1 MILSIDTS
9 TTVCSVALHTLEGK
23 LVSYYEHHIDKSHSE
38 YLAVMIQNVVD
49 NAGIEMSEL
58 KGIALSEGPGSYT
71 GLRIG
76 ASTAKGLC
84 YTLDIPLM
92 GVSTLKS
99 MARQIAYTVD
109 ADDVICPMLDAR
121 RMEVYTA
128 LYSSSME
135 EQLSPQPMVMDE
147 DSLKEVKGRLVYF
160 GNGAEKCSHLFEGRS
175 TKLIKNIV
183 PSAQYIGELALDLY
197 KKEAFKDV
205 AYWEPEYLKEFQAT
219 TPRKR
224 L

>member
-9 TTVCSVALHTLEGK
+9 TTVCSVALHTLEGE
-23 LVSYYEHHIDKSHSE
+23 LTSYYEQHIDKSHSE
-38 YLAVMIQNVVD
+38 YLAVMIKNLVE
-49 NAGIEMSEL
+49 NANLKMSDL
-58 KGIALSEGPGSYT
+58 KGVAVSEGPGSYT

-76 ASTAKGLC
+76 ASTAKGIC

-92 GVSTLKS
+92 GISTLES
-99 MARQIAYTVD
+99 MALQVSEYAEEGD
-109 ADDVICPMLDAR
+109 MICPMLDAR

-128 LYSSSME
+128 LYTKGME
-135 EQLSPQPMVMDE
+135 ELLSPQPKIMDE
-147 DSLKEVKGRLVYF
+147 ESFNDVEGRLVYF
-160 GNGAEKCSHLFEGRS
+160 GNGAEKCLPLLENRS
-175 TKLIKNIV
+175 SKLIKGIV
-183 PSAQYIGELALDLY
+183 PSAKYIGELALEEY

>member
-9 TTVCSVALHTLEGK
+9 TTVCSVALHTLEGQ
-23 LVSYYEHHIDKSHSE
+23 LVSYYEQHIDKSHSE
-38 YLAVMIQNVVD
+38 YLAVMIQNIVD
-49 NAGIEMSEL
+49 NAGLDMTDL
-58 KGIALSEGPGSYT
+58 KAVAVSEGPGSYT

-84 YTLDIPLM
+84 YTLDIPLI
-92 GVSTLKS
+92 GVSTLQS
-99 MARQIAYTVD
+99 MALQISYTVD
-109 ADDVICPMLDAR
+109 EKDIICPMLDAR
-121 RMEVYTA
+121 RMEIYTA
-128 LYSSSME
+128 LYTSSME
-135 EQLSPQPMVMDE
+135 ELLPPQPMVMD
-147 DSLKEVKGRLVYF
+147 DNSLSDIKNRLVYF
-160 GNGAEKCSHLFEGRS
+160 GNGAEKCTPLFEGRS

-183 PSAQYIGELALDLY
+183 PSAQYIGELALEY
-197 KKEAFKDV
+197 YQKEDFKDV

>member
-9 TTVCSVALHTLEGK
+9 TTVCSVALHTLEGQ
-23 LVSYYEHHIDKSHSE
+23 LLSYYEQHIDKSHSE
-38 YLAVMIQNVVD
+38 YLAVMIQNITE
-49 NAGIEMSEL
+49 NAGIKMSEL
-58 KGIALSEGPGSYT
+58 SAVAVSEGPGSYT

-84 YTLDIPLM
+84 YTLDIPLL

-99 MARQIAYTVD
+99 MALQISYTTD
-109 ADDVICPMLDAR
+109 TDDIICPMLDAR

-128 LYSSSME
+128 LYTKSME
-135 EQLSPQPMVMDE
+135 ELLSPQPMIMDE
-147 DSLKEVKGRLVYF
+147 NSLSDVKERLVYF
-160 GNGAEKCSHLFEGRS
+160 GNGAEKCQELLENRPN
-175 TKLIKNIV
+175 KLIKNIV
-183 PSAQYIGELALDLY
+183 PSAQFIGELAVERY
-197 KKEAFKDV
+197 KAEDFKDV